1 MCIEVERL
9 VKRYRDVVALRGI
22 SLRIEKG
29 SLVAI
34 LGPNGAGKT
43 TLLRAIAGSLRITEG
58 SIAVCGSRVEEDPL
72 AVRLLTGFVA
82 EHPML
87 FPELSVM
94 DNLLLAA
101 RLHGVGGDE
110 ARKRIRNVLE
120 ELGIW
125 EMRARKY
132 GHLSKGLKRR
142 ADIAAALIHEP
153 PVLILDEPSSGL
165 DPLSAIVL
173 RGMVKRLNREK
184 GITIILATHNI
195 SEAMSLAS
203 HVYILNR
210 GQLAAH
216 GSPEKLRRMLGGRE
230 TVIVVELSS
239 SHELVAR
246 ELLRRGLRV
255 VSEGGVLRI
264 IGSVSEALPALV
276 DAARIHG
283 SRIERIAVKELE
295 WEEVFARIIAAS
307 RGEKS
312 CPCSCPASG

>member
-9 VKRYRDVVALRGI
+9 VKRYRDVVALRGV

-58 SIAVCGSRVEEDPL
+58 SVVVCGSRVEEDPL
-72 AVRLLTGFVA
+72 AARLLTGFVA

-101 RLHGVGGDE
+101 RLHGVGEE

-125 EMRARKY
+125 EMRTRKY
-132 GHLSKGLKRR
+132 GYLSKGLKRR
-142 ADIAAALIHEP
+142 ADIAAALVHEP

-184 GITIILATHNI
+184 GITIVLATHNI

-203 HVYILNR
+203 YVYILNR

-216 GSPEKLRRMLGGRE
+216 GSPEKLRRMLGGKE

-246 ELLRRGLRV
+246 ELLKRGLRV

-264 IGSVSEALPALV
+264 IGNVSEALPALV
-276 DAARIHG
+276 DATRVHR

>member
-9 VKRYRDVVALRGI
+9 VKRYRDVVALRGV

-58 SIAVCGSRVEEDPL
+58 SVVVCGSRVEGDPL
-72 AVRLLTGFVA
+72 AARLLTGFVA

-101 RLHGVGGDE
+101 RLHGVGEE

-120 ELGIW
+120 ELDIW
-125 EMRARKY
+125 EMRTRKY
-132 GHLSKGLKRR
+132 GYLSKGLKRR
-142 ADIAAALIHEP
+142 ADIAAALVHEP

-173 RGMVKRLNREK
+173 RGMIKRLNREK
-184 GITIILATHNI
+184 GITIVLATHNI

-203 HVYILNR
+203 YVYILNR

-216 GSPEKLRRMLGGRE
+216 GSPEKLRRMLGGKE

-246 ELLRRGLRV
+246 ELLKRGLRV

-264 IGSVSEALPALV
+264 IGNVSEALPALV
-276 DAARIHG
+276 DATRVHR

-312 CPCSCPASG
+312 CPCSCLASG